1 MTPALPLEIV
11 DLILLL
17 SLEQGGGSIRRG
29 REALLPQGA
38 STSSSTTSPA
48 SSLSPA
54 ALRRLEQVLDPW
66 QAAAISCLSRHHRQR
81 FEQQLYRHVYL
92 HDVRTIA
99 LLCRTLSARPDL
111 CHHVRSLAL
120 FCDPSDGSHRLPSG
134 VPTADFVDGVPE
146 PSADITS
153 AADVILSACP
163 NITHLLLSCDHFSSL
178 SAGIYRLLQPKEI
191 TLVSVASVAVLDGI
205 VKRHRD
211 LTAAALQDD
220 PRMRAILGTASS
232 AAPDEPSPIG
242 VTFPAHE
249 SSPAPSTAP
258 PTPHAERSL
267 SHLHLVNFDGRLL
280 HHLATLSSLTH
291 LVLTHPILPETRPGM
306 PGLSIIPRSHLM
318 LLLGSGN
325 VQRIV
330 IRADLATCI
339 RLVEELAPI
348 EDQKLVFRPLAKSGD
363 LLFPEPERR
372 PRFSASLT
380 AQASRL
386 YDAVAASKLD
396 LLSEF
401 FGRVRVHAHRFE
413 SSLSSDDPDTS
424 RGSSTG
430 FRHPRS
436 SDSSGGATSQSAST
450 GWDDDGSDDVDD
462 EALQEFGAEDSPEP
476 PASEDPGRSVAATA
490 HASTSINAPPLNI
503 PIEELLRAERFT
515 PAGLARTAAPASQA
529 SSGSHDLSSSASS
542 SPHGQRRRLHRSP
555 FALRK
560 TDLRGAT
567 NSNLDILANL
577 YEALAS
583 HAGLGQEMNFW

>member
-1 MTPALPLEIV
+1 MTAALPLEIV

-38 STSSSTTSPA
+38 SSTTPPA

-81 FEQQLYRHVYL
+81 FEQQLYRHIYL

-99 LLCRTLSARPDL
+99 LLCRTLTARPDL
-111 CHHVRSLAL
+111 CNHVRSLAL

-134 VPTADFVDGVPE
+134 VPTADFVDGVSE
-146 PSADITS
+146 ASADITS

-163 NITHLLLSCDHFSSL
+163 NITHLLLSCDQFSSL
-178 SAGIYRLLQPKEI
+178 SAGIYRLLRPKEI
-191 TLVSVASVAVLDGI
+191 TLVTVASVAVLDGI
-205 VKRHRD
+205 VSRHRD
-211 LTAAALQDD
+211 LIAAALQDD
-220 PRMRAILGTASS
+220 PRMRAILGTTSS

-242 VTFPAHE
+242 ETFSAHE
-249 SSPAPSTAP
+249 FISVPLVRTAHTACRAFTLTSSS
-258 PTPHAERSL
+258 RQL
-267 SHLHLVNFDGRLL
+267 RCRLL

-325 VQRIV
+325 IQRIV

-380 AQASRL
+380 AQASSL

-401 FGRVRVHAHRFE
+401 FGRVRVHAQRFE
-413 SSLSSDDPDTS
+413 SALSSDDPDTS
-424 RGSSTG
+424 RGSSTR

-450 GWDDDGSDDVDD
+450 GWD
-462 EALQEFGAEDSPEP
+462 
-476 PASEDPGRSVAATA
+476 
-490 HASTSINAPPLNI
+490 
-503 PIEELLRAERFT
+503 
-515 PAGLARTAAPASQA
+515 
-529 SSGSHDLSSSASS
+529 
-542 SPHGQRRRLHRSP
+542 
-555 FALRK
+555 
-560 TDLRGAT
+560 
-567 NSNLDILANL
+567 
-577 YEALAS
+577 
-583 HAGLGQEMNFW
+583 